1 MNVLIAGATG
11 YVGSALLRQALE
23 RGYHVTALVR
33 KKNAPDQGQDH
44 PRLRLH
50 RADFTNPLWASGL
63 PHHDAVI
70 SCIASRQGGVS
81 DAWAVEYEA
90 NHQLLQWAQDVGVT
104 RFILLSAICVQ
115 KPKLAFQ
122 RAKLA
127 FEQELLASKGSLEPT
142 VIRPTAFFKSLSGQI
157 SRVSRGKPFLV
168 FDGGRN
174 TACKPI
180 STRDLGQ
187 FMLDRL
193 EDSASYGEVLPI
205 GGPGPAI
212 TPSEQGELLARLC
225 GRKPAVRSISSR
237 WFDGA
242 EAILNTTAGIST
254 WSRDK
259 AEFARIAK
267 YYATESMLVW
277 DANRSC
283 YDEAATPETGSDTL
297 ADFYQDVITRAASLD
312 SSHHH
317 LFGG

>member
-11 YVGSALLRQALE
+11 YVGSALLHHTLDRD
-23 RGYHVTALVR
+23 YDVTALIR
-33 KKNAPDQGQDH
+33 KNSELPQWQDH
-44 PRLRLH
+44 PRVRLY
-50 RADFTNPLWASGL
+50 RADFTDPFWASGL

-90 NHQLLQWAQDVGVT
+90 NHQLLQWAQDVGVA

-115 KPKLAFQ
+115 KPRLEFQ
-122 RAKLA
+122 RAKIA
-127 FEQELLASKGSLEPT
+127 FEQELLASEGLLDPT

-180 STRDLGQ
+180 STRDLAQ

-193 EDSASYGEVLPI
+193 EDSASHGKVLPI

-212 TPSEQGELLARLC
+212 TPWEQAELLARLC

-242 EAILNTTAGIST
+242 EVMLNTAAGISS

-277 DANRSC
+277 DTDKSR

-297 ADFYQDVITRAASLD
+297 RDFYQDVITRATSLD
-312 SSHHH
+312 SSHHR